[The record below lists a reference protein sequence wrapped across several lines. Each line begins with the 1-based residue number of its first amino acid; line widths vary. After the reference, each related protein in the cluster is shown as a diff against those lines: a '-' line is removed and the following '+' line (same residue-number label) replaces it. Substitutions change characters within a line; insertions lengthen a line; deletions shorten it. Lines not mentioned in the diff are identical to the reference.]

1 MLESHNDSAVA
12 IAEQVGG
19 TVEGFARMMNEK
31 AEKIGCKD
39 TYFITPNGLDASD
52 ENGKHSTTAEEL
64 AKIMRYCIKLSPQK
78 ELFLEITQT
87 QNHTF
92 TDVEGKRQFSCNNHN
107 VFLGMMDGALSG
119 KTGFTGDAGY
129 CYVGALKQGERTFI
143 VALLG
148 CGWPNNK
155 GYKWK
160 DTKALMEYGLQKYEY
175 ENVFQKQDSSCII
188 VENGIPE
195 SDDIF
200 DVAMAET
207 KIKTDTQELPFL
219 LKEGET
225 VDIKT
230 DIKKTLKAPVQAGET
245 VGSVTYYLKDFK
257 IKEYPLV
264 ITKSVSQKTFI
275 WYLQKLFAMY
285 MLK

>member
-1 MLESHNDSAVA
+1 
-12 IAEQVGG
+12 
-19 TVEGFARMMNEK
+19 
-31 AEKIGCKD
+31 
-39 TYFITPNGLDASD
+39 
-52 ENGKHSTTAEEL
+52 
-64 AKIMRYCIKLSPQK
+64 
-78 ELFLEITQT
+78 
-87 QNHTF
+87 
-92 TDVEGKRQFSCNNHN
+92 
-107 VFLGMMDGALSG
+107 MMDGALSG

-230 DIKKTLKAPVQAGET
+230 DIKTDIKKTLKAPVQAGET